1 VIDKSEER
9 LRLADRSARR
19 GLGALGRFLE
29 RRVDPASPRCE
40 WSELHRV
47 EAASG
52 LTGARIG
59 LFSDIDGALGGKL
72 GLLLPRSAAPALVRD
87 IVGSGNQEREWMQ
100 LSALL
105 EGANIAFSAAVGA
118 LGDALGLI
126 VFPSVP
132 RLVLELKTELA
143 HEEATPADRDAAGAY
158 LAHAQLVDH
167 SGVVHVAY
175 AWIPACS
182 DVALS

>member
-1 VIDKSEER
+1 VSDKSDER

-29 RRVDPASPRCE
+29 RRVDPTSPRCE

-72 GLLLPRSAAPALVRD
+72 GLLLPRGAAPALVRD
-87 IVGSGNQEREWMQ
+87 IVGSGDQERDWMQ

-132 RLVLELKTELA
+132 RLVLDLKTELA
-143 HEEATPADRDAAGAY
+143 HEATPGDRDAAGAY
-158 LAHAQLVDH
+158 LAHAQLVDR